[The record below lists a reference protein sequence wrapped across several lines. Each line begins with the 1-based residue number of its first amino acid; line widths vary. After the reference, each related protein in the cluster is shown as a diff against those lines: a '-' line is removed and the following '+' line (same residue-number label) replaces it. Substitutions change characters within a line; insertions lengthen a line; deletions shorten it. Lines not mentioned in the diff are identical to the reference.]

1 MLLWL
6 ANIFSTLSPQTRLF
20 GLRRRF
26 FQLGGVNVAPTAKIC
41 GTARIA
47 SKNVSIG
54 EGTWLGAGAE
64 IAAAYKSPVTIGAR
78 CDIAPGVM
86 FVTGSHEMGDAER
99 RAGEGT
105 SAPIII
111 GDGTWIGTRATFIA
125 GAAVGA
131 GSMVDAGSLV
141 RGEFPPNSLIAGV
154 PARVIRSFE
163 DDTAQ
168 KPVQ

>member
-1 MLLWL
+1 MLLWI

-20 GLRRRF
+20 GLRRKL
-26 FQLGGVNVAPTAKIC
+26 FQAGGVDVSPTASIC

-54 EGTWLGAGAE
+54 DDTWLGAGAE
-64 IAAAYKSPVTIGAR
+64 ITSTSTAAVTIGAR

-86 FVTGSHEMGDAER
+86 FVTGSHEMGTPER

-105 SAPIII
+105 SAPITI

-125 GAAVGA
+125 GATVGA
-131 GSMVDAGSLV
+131 GSMVVAGSLV

-163 DDTAQ
+163 S
-168 KPVQ
+168 